1 MIFVKRSGLTNEALP
16 AILPILTCGT
26 GQGQARRAQFFTHLT
41 YTHNMA
47 QHTWKAWIGATR
59 PWSFTASAL
68 TVFVSLAYLEWSAG
82 DVHWWR
88 GLWAIGAMVLFHA
101 AGNTWSDW
109 HDYRKGV
116 DAADTHGVDTLTSG
130 HFTPG
135 EVMSFSLGLFALA
148 TAAGLGLMLCTGL
161 PLLGIGAAGL
171 ALALLYPP
179 LKYRAGGDVVI
190 LLAYCLLPALGTS
203 YVALGRFEPA
213 VLLAALPVGV
223 LVNAILHANN
233 TRDMRTDRRAGARSL
248 AHALGVRG
256 SVMLYVGQMFVPF
269 IWVVVLVCLGL
280 LPLWALGELL
290 LLPLALRNCRIMLG
304 YRNEADSAVIS
315 TLDRRS
321 AQLQMFFSLKLISP
335 LLIDLWLR

>member
-1 MIFVKRSGLTNEALP
+1 
-16 AILPILTCGT
+16 
-26 GQGQARRAQFFTHLT
+26 
-41 YTHNMA
+41 MA

-68 TVFVSLAYLEWSAG
+68 TVFVSLAYLEWSIG
-82 DVHWWR
+82 GVHWWH

-109 HDYRKGV
+109 HDYRSGV

-130 HFTPG
+130 RFASR
-135 EVMSFSLGLFALA
+135 EVMGLSLGLFALA
-148 TAAGLGLMLCTGL
+148 TGAGLGLMLCTGL
-161 PLLGIGAAGL
+161 SLLGVGAAGM

-179 LKYRAGGDVVI
+179 LKYRALGDVVI

-203 YVALGRFEPA
+203 YVALGRFEPS
-213 VLLAALPVGV
+213 VLLAALPVGL

-256 SVMLYVGQMFVPF
+256 SVLLYMGQILVPF
-269 IWVVVLVCLGL
+269 VWVVALVCGGL

-290 LLPLALRNCRIMLG
+290 LLPPALRNCRAMLA
-304 YRNEADSAVIS
+304 YRSETDSAAIS
-315 TLDRRS
+315 SLDQRS
-321 AQLQMFFSLKLISP
+321 ARLQMFFSLKLIFP